1 MPHSHARVPTAHAA
15 RYMAQLAKHW
25 SHKFDVALEGE
36 RATFP
41 LPMGICRMT
50 AGEAA
55 LNIALEAEDPAAM
68 ARLKEVVANHVK
80 RFAFREP
87 DLAFDWAD

>member
-1 MPHSHARVPTAHAA
+1 MLHSQARVPTAHAA

-41 LPMGICRMT
+41 LPMGMCRMT
-50 AGEAA
+50 AEEAA
-55 LNIALEAEDPAAM
+55 LDITLEAEDPESM
-68 ARLKEVVANHVK
+68 ARLKGVVANHVQ

-87 DLAFDWAD
+87 DLAFDWG